1 MGGGGST
8 TQKVEQT
15 FDMKSINK
23 SIYTEINSNMTES
36 LADQVNMQK
45 LVVRLTNVEG
55 CSANFGQKIDA
66 STQSVSQFKDEQVRE
81 IKNAITNDMQ
91 ASASAALEKTS
102 QMGNLSDLGLGGD
115 TDMEIKQNVKMEIQ
129 NIIENTITT
138 DNVNR
143 AVAKQVSVQD
153 GVLTVNGF
161 RCAEGGSIN
170 WNQDMVAVLAAKA
183 ITDQL
188 TQSLAEN
195 NTVNKLAASA
205 EATVTKK
212 DGGIAEAAE
221 GIGQGFANVA
231 EGIGAGFGNLFGG
244 GQMASAASACVLCI
258 AILAALYFMMSPAGQ
273 GATKNFMKKRK

>member
-8 TQKVEQT
+8 SQKVEQT

-23 SIYTEINSNMTES
+23 SIYTEIISNMTES

-66 STQSVSQFKDEQVRE
+66 STQSITKFDDDHELQL
-81 IKNAITNDMQ
+81 KNAITNDMQ

-115 TDMEIKQNVKMEIQ
+115 TDMEIKQNVKMEVQ

-138 DNVNR
+138 NNVNR

-153 GVLTVNGF
+153 GVLIVNGY

-170 WNQDMVAVLAAKA
+170 WNQDMVAVLASKA

-188 TQSLAEN
+188 TQSLAES

-205 EATVTKK
+205 DATVTKK

-231 EGIGAGFGNLFGG
+231 EGIGSGIGNMMGG
-244 GQMASAASACVLCI
+244 GQMASASSACILCI

>member
-15 FDMKSINK
+15 FNMKSINK

-66 STQSVSQFKDEQVRE
+66 STQSVSQFKDEKVRE

-115 TDMEIKQNVKMEIQ
+115 TDMEIKQNVKMEVQ

-138 DNVNR
+138 NNVNR

-153 GVLTVNGF
+153 GVLIVNGF

-188 TQSLAEN
+188 TQSLAES

-205 EATVTKK
+205 DATGTKK

-231 EGIGAGFGNLFGG
+231 EGIGTGIGNVMGG

>member
-115 TDMEIKQNVKMEIQ
+115 TDMEIKQNVKMEVQ

-138 DNVNR
+138 NNVNR

-153 GVLTVNGF
+153 GVLIVNGF

-188 TQSLAEN
+188 TQSLAES

-205 EATVTKK
+205 DATGTKK

-231 EGIGAGFGNLFGG
+231 EGIGTGIGNVMGG

>member
-15 FDMKSINK
+15 FNMKSINK

-115 TDMEIKQNVKMEIQ
+115 TDMEIKQNVKMEVQ

-138 DNVNR
+138 NNVNR

-153 GVLTVNGF
+153 GVLIVNGF

-188 TQSLAEN
+188 TQSLAES

-205 EATVTKK
+205 DATGTKK

-231 EGIGAGFGNLFGG
+231 EGIGTGIGNVMGG

>member
-1 MGGGGST
+1 
-8 TQKVEQT
+8 
-15 FDMKSINK
+15 
-23 SIYTEINSNMTES
+23 MTES

-115 TDMEIKQNVKMEIQ
+115 TDMEIKQNVKMEVQ

-138 DNVNR
+138 NNVNR

-188 TQSLAEN
+188 TQSLAES

-231 EGIGAGFGNLFGG
+231 EGIGSGIGNMMGG

>member
-66 STQSVSQFKDEQVRE
+66 STQSITKFDDDHELQL
-81 IKNAITNDMQ
+81 KNAITNDMQ

-115 TDMEIKQNVKMEIQ
+115 TDMEIKQNVKMEVQ

-138 DNVNR
+138 NNVNR

-188 TQSLAEN
+188 TQSLAES

-205 EATVTKK
+205 DATVTKK

-231 EGIGAGFGNLFGG
+231 EGIGSGIGNMMGG

-258 AILAALYFMMSPAGQ
+258 AILAALYFMMSLAGQ